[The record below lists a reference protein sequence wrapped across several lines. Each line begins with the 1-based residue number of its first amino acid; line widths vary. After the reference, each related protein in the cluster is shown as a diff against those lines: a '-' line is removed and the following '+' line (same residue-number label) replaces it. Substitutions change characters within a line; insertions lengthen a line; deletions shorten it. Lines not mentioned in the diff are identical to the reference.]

1 MLLVSILILLWLL
14 FILVIMGIFI
24 VLEILWR
31 LLLGKMLMVKLLIN
45 FVFWFVVC
53 MILIFCFFVNNI

>member
-1 MLLVSILILLWLL
+1 MLLESILILLWLF

-31 LLLGKMLMVKLLIN
+31 LLLGKILIVKLLRN
-45 FVFWFVVC
+45 FVFWFVVFI
-53 MILIFCFFVNNI
+53 ILIFCFFVNNI